1 MKAKK
6 VKIKTRPEITD
17 ELIHD
22 YLTQF
27 GLIEN
32 YYIWGTPKLNIGI
45 IYCLSFDNKIVT
57 FLVED
62 DQLNGIYIRYLE
74 KMGVPIFEDS
84 LECNE
89 YGKALLEKANKKDDS
104 LPIQPNS
111 E

>member
-6 VKIKTRPEITD
+6 VKIKTRPGITD

-22 YLTQF
+22 ELTQF
-27 GLIEN
+27 ALIEN
-32 YYIWGTPKLNIGI
+32 HYIWGTPKLNNGI
-45 IYCLSFDNKIVT
+45 IHYLSYDNCLVT

-62 DQLNGIYIRYLE
+62 DQANGIYIRYLE
-74 KMGVPIFEDS
+74 KMGVPVFKDS
-84 LECNE
+84 LECDE

-104 LPIQPNS
+104 LAIQPNP

>member
-6 VKIKTRPEITD
+6 VKIKTRPGITD

-45 IYCLSFDNKIVT
+45 IYSLSYDNKIVT

-74 KMGVPIFEDS
+74 KMGVPVFENS

-89 YGKALLEKANKKDDS
+89 YEKALLEKANKKDDRK
-104 LPIQPNS
+104 LKDTNP
-111 E
+111 

>member
-6 VKIKTRPEITD
+6 VKIKTRPGITD

-22 YLTQF
+22 ELTQF

-32 YYIWGTPKLNIGI
+32 HYIWGTPKLNSGI
-45 IYCLSFDNKIVT
+45 IYCLSYDNFIIT

-74 KMGVPIFEDS
+74 KMGVPVFEDF
-84 LECNE
+84 LECDE
-89 YGKALLEKANKKDDS
+89 YGKALLEKANKK
-104 LPIQPNS
+104 I
-111 E
+111 

>member
-6 VKIKTRPEITD
+6 VKIKTRPGITN

-32 YYIWGTPKLNIGI
+32 HYIYGTPKLNIGI
-45 IYCLSFDNKIVT
+45 IYYLSYDNKIVI

-74 KMGVPIFEDS
+74 KMGVPVFEDS
-84 LECNE
+84 LESDE
-89 YGKALLEKANKKDDS
+89 YGKALLEKTNKKDD
-104 LPIQPNS
+104 
-111 E
+111 

>member
-6 VKIKTRPEITD
+6 VKIKTRPGITD

-45 IYCLSFDNKIVT
+45 IYYLSYDKKIVT

-62 DQLNGIYIRYLE
+62 AQLNGIYIRDLE
-74 KMGVPIFEDS
+74 KMGVPVFEDS

-89 YGKALLEKANKKDDS
+89 YEKALLEKANKKDDRK
-104 LPIQPNS
+104 PKDTNP
-111 E
+111 